1 MLFTQFM
8 LGCLLI
14 GITVI
19 IHGVILDRLIVILG
33 RHRDLFVPRIE
44 NISTKSLVMVVTI
57 LVVFLS
63 HTIQI
68 WVWALFYLLM
78 GILPEIESA
87 LYFSTSA
94 FTTVGFGD
102 IYLDENWRL
111 LSSFEA
117 ANGFILFGWS
127 TAFIYEVMRRTYEPG
142 VN

>member
-1 MLFTQFM
+1 MLFTQFI

-19 IHGVILDRLIVILG
+19 IHGVILDRLIVVLG
-33 RHRDLFVPRIE
+33 QHKDRFIPRIE
-44 NISTKSLVMVVTI
+44 QISTKSLVMVFTI
-57 LVVFLS
+57 LVVFVS

-68 WVWALFYLLM
+68 WIWAVFYLALD
-78 GILPEIESA
+78 ILPDVESA

-102 IYLDENWRL
+102 IYLAEDWRL

-127 TAFIYEVMRRTYEPG
+127 TAFIYEVMRRTYHRKQ
-142 VN
+142 